1 MSPALSQSVISPPSN
16 HISWLFPE
24 CYGGFPSAHRR
35 PNYHQFCR
43 SAFCTQWQEKCFPCL
58 SSPFLSS
65 PFAISLSD
73 PLSSAPSQSVSFSYP
88 LQHTHIHT
96 RTSVSV
102 RNERGENYRTVCIF
116 PELLKSALMLMADH
130 VHQSAWTFL
139 THTYTQRHANLH
151 VNSSK
156 RHLVARRLVLSIRVC
171 VLGCV

>member
-1 MSPALSQSVISPPSN
+1 MLR
-16 HISWLFPE
+16 W
-24 CYGGFPSAHRR
+24 
-35 PNYHQFCR
+35 
-43 SAFCTQWQEKCFPCL
+43 
-58 SSPFLSS
+58 
-65 PFAISLSD
+65 
-73 PLSSAPSQSVSFSYP
+73 VSFSPSKTQLPSVLP
-88 LQHTHIHT
+88 LCFLHPMTGKMFPLSLLAVPLLPFCYLSIWPSLLCSVAKRVILLSPPTHT

-156 RHLVARRLVLSIRVC
+156 RHLVARRLVLSICVC